1 MTSSYDSNL
10 SGAGSSLANTIVAV
24 IIFIIVSFT
33 FLFPLN
39 RIITLDRRS
48 VSVLGATL
56 CYAARLFTN
65 NGMDILNSI
74 DFDVLVLLA
83 SIMVIIFNYHLFFK
97 IPLLVNIKYF
107 ILIPFFPYIG
117 N

>member
-1 MTSSYDSNL
+1 MTESS
-10 SGAGSSLANTIVAV
+10 GSTLANTIVAV
-24 IIFIIVSFT
+24 IIFVIVSFT

-39 RIITLDRRS
+39 RLITLDRRS

-65 NGMDILNSI
+65 NGMDILNAI

-83 SIMVIIFNYHLFFK
+83 SIMVSTPVNFPVRFDQTSSA
-97 IPLLVNIKYF
+97 PLSY
-107 ILIPFFPYIG
+107 ILIDCRQ
-117 N
+117 